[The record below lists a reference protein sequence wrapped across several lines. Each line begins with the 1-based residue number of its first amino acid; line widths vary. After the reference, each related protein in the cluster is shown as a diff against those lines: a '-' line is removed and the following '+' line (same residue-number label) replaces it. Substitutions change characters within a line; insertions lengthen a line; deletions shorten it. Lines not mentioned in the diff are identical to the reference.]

1 MLAVILFFFL
11 FLDFRFYLLN
21 KVFINKLVMKK
32 TLKETITEF
41 KRLTTEATSTSSS
54 GAYEVPLGYNNQNT
68 PQVSPC
74 DTQPPLVGSEIMT
87 DAPSI
92 EVVDITT
99 DTVGVEPE
107 GWSEVP
113 FDYDFSQGEEDSMVR
128 YFDESDMDEEDDSI
142 FTSLEMFTET
152 TKGVGW

>member
-1 MLAVILFFFL
+1 
-11 FLDFRFYLLN
+11 
-21 KVFINKLVMKK
+21 MKK

-74 DTQPPLVGSEIMT
+74 GTQPQLVGSEVMGS
-87 DAPSI
+87 APRVD
-92 EVVDITT
+92 VVDVTL
-99 DTVGVEPE
+99 DSVGAEPE

-113 FDYDFSQGEEDSMVR
+113 FDYDFSEGGR
-128 YFDESDMDEEDDSI
+128 RLY
-142 FTSLEMFTET
+142 
-152 TKGVGW
+152 G